1 MDYSLSPDTDTDNR
15 FSLMF
20 RAENASEAPPEIRDR
35 ILRYFELYLDLLD
48 SVDRKVVF
56 NPPTYSVRIN
66 QQNLTAAAKREIEN
80 IAAKCRQVFALEG
93 ASGGDLFI
101 GLEDA
106 GVNVLSFP
114 TDPIITIRNYGY
126 ITEEQKNE
134 FFKCLY
140 TKGYMRSE
148 PEPLSYF
155 AKNRRR
161 DHLVK
166 RFYLDE
172 QISLSKAAEY
182 LGISLIEARELV
194 KKWGVE
200 S

>member
-1 MDYSLSPDTDTDNR
+1 MDYFLSPDTDTDNR

-20 RAENASEAPPEIRDR
+20 RAENASEAPREILDR

-66 QQNLTAAAKREIEN
+66 QQNYCNSQA
-80 IAAKCRQVFALEG
+80 
-93 ASGGDLFI
+93 
-101 GLEDA
+101 
-106 GVNVLSFP
+106 
-114 TDPIITIRNYGY
+114 RNR
-126 ITEEQKNE
+126 TSLQ
-134 FFKCLY
+134 
-140 TKGYMRSE
+140 MPS
-148 PEPLSYF
+148 SM
-155 AKNRRR
+155 
-161 DHLVK
+161 
-166 RFYLDE
+166 FYLDE